1 MKKILII
8 GGAGFIGYHLANKL
22 TGRFKID
29 LIDNFSRGRKDK
41 ELTELVKKKNVKL
54 LNLDFLKKN
63 GKVKKIPND
72 YFYIFHLA
80 AIVGVRN
87 VIKSPYEVLT
97 KNLMLLQNAIEI
109 GLKQKKLKR
118 FIFSSSSEVYYG
130 TLKNYGLKFPTKEST
145 KLSTLDLSDKRGAY
159 MLSKIYGEAMCMLSG
174 LPFIILRPHNF
185 YGPRMGQSHVIPE
198 ILRKVYFLKT
208 NSVPVFS
215 PNHRRNFCYIE
226 DGINLILSLISKK
239 KSIKNTF
246 NIGSDKKDITIKNLV
261 NLIIKISKKKI
272 KIKAEKNIF
281 DSPKRRLP
289 DVSKAMNL
297 TNYKHRYTLEQGLKE
312 TLKWYEKNVF
322 KNKRILNIYN

>member
-1 MKKILII
+1 
-8 GGAGFIGYHLANKL
+8 
-22 TGRFKID
+22 
-29 LIDNFSRGRKDK
+29 
-41 ELTELVKKKNVKL
+41 
-54 LNLDFLKKN
+54 
-63 GKVKKIPND
+63 
-72 YFYIFHLA
+72 
-80 AIVGVRN
+80 
-87 VIKSPYEVLT
+87 
-97 KNLMLLQNAIEI
+97 
-109 GLKQKKLKR
+109 
-118 FIFSSSSEVYYG
+118 
-130 TLKNYGLKFPTKEST
+130 
-145 KLSTLDLSDKRGAY
+145 

-174 LPFIILRPHNF
+174 LPFTILRPHNF

>member
-145 KLSTLDLSDKRGAY
+145 KLSTLNLSDKRGAY
-159 MLSKIYGEAMCMLSG
+159 MLSKIYGEAMCVQSG
-174 LPFIILRPHNF
+174 LPYTIIRPHNF
-185 YGPRMGQSHVIPE
+185 FGPRMGSSHVIPE
-198 ILRKVYFLKT
+198 LLKKAYYSK
-208 NSVPVFS
+208 NKKISVFS
-215 PNHRRNFCYIE
+215 PNHKRNFCYID
-226 DGINLILSLISKK
+226 DGVNLISLLIFN
-239 KSIKNTF
+239 KNSLGKTF
-246 NIGSDKKDITIKNLV
+246 NIGSNTKDITIEKLAKM
-261 NLIIKISKKKI
+261 IINICKKKLEI
-272 KIKAEKNIF
+272 KKEKDIF
-281 DSPKRRLP
+281 KSPPRRLP
-289 DVSKAMNL
+289 DVSKVLKITSFKYNF
-297 TNYKHRYTLEQGLKE
+297 TLEDGLVKTFE
-312 TLKWYEKNVF
+312 WYKKNIF
-322 KNKRILNIYN
+322 NKKLY